1 MLKIEIR
8 AEGESGMVI
17 FVGVLIIIFLVALV
31 LAWWFRALRN
41 AEDTN
46 NQAADMKNGKG
57 IFLTFNYSP
66 EEWEYFTRHLVLS
79 GKQGKAFFGEKLI
92 LLADG
97 TEDVITELFDLN
109 PRGKRL
115 QQVEINE
122 GFLVFSIKYRDV
134 MGFDIAGDPFLIKS
148 EKDEFQILIPAAQ
161 IDDANRLL
169 DFYQKLIMQN
179 NDKANEMIRK
189 S

>member
-1 MLKIEIR
+1 MLKVEIQDE
-8 AEGESGMVI
+8 AESRMEALAVI
-17 FVGVLIIIFLVALV
+17 FIIILIALV
-31 LAWWFRALRN
+31 LGWWSRALRN

-66 EEWEYFTRHLVLS
+66 EEWEFFTRNLALS
-79 GKQGKAFFGEKLI
+79 GKQGNAFFVEKLI

-97 TEDVITELFDLN
+97 TEDVITELFDLD

-115 QQVEINE
+115 QQVKKDE

-134 MGFDIAGDPFLIKS
+134 IRSNIAGDLVHIKS
-148 EKDEFQILIPAAQ
+148 DKDEFQILIPAAQ
-161 IDDANRLL
+161 VDDANRVIG
-169 DFYQKLIMQN
+169 FYQKLITRN
-179 NDKANEMIRK
+179 NDKETEMSRK
-189 S
+189 L